1 MVAEKGVVV
10 MNIAEYES
18 LKNRLQRAEELMIR
32 QSRIEE
38 ILKNIDTVFAIQFEY
53 GDDDFDYKV
62 VLNEDEVIEKIKE
75 PIKELLE
82 KVLSEVKSELEK
94 L

>member
-1 MVAEKGVVV
+1 

-53 GDDDFDYKV
+53 GDDDVDYV
-62 VLNEDEVIEKIKE
+62 VRVSLNEDEVIEKIKE

>member
-10 MNIAEYES
+10 MNTAEYES

-38 ILKNIDTVFAIQFEY
+38 ILKNIGTVFAIQFDY
-53 GDDDFDYKV
+53 GDDDVDYV